1 MRMFG
6 LGVAVLAALWAG
18 TMKAEADPWST
29 TGEGGARIERAAY
42 TPDLRSS
49 LVAPARKPL
58 PIIRYDTAWL
68 DAQDPQ
74 VVQDA
79 NWECLAEA
87 VYFEAR
93 GEPLKGQFAVAEVI
107 LNRVDGKSY
116 PSSVCDVVTQ
126 GESGPGCQFSFICDG
141 KPEVVTERPAFE
153 QAGKIASIM
162 LAGAPRMLTKG
173 ATHFHTAAVR
183 PDWATRLPRTVTIG
197 DHLFYRE

>member
-1 MRMFG
+1 MRLFG
-6 LGVAVLAALWAG
+6 LGVAVMAALWAG
-18 TMKAEADPWST
+18 TMQAKADPWSAPRD
-29 TGEGGARIERAAY
+29 GGARIERAAFTADPQRSLAAP
-42 TPDLRSS
+42 TPKS
-49 LVAPARKPL
+49 L
-58 PIIRYDTAWL
+58 PIIRYDVTWL
-68 DAQDPQ
+68 DAQAPEVAHGED
-74 VVQDA
+74 
-79 NWECLAEA
+79 WECLAEA

-107 LNRVDGKSY
+107 LNRVDAKGY

-153 QAGKIASIM
+153 KAGKIASVM

-173 ATHFHTAAVR
+173 ATHFHTSAVR
-183 PDWATRLPRTVTIG
+183 PSWATRLPRTVTIG